1 MAGNGPP
8 PKDPEKRR
16 RRNADP
22 IGRTVLEAD
31 GRVRGPKLPEDAA
44 PLGMDWHP
52 QTVKWW
58 EHWRRSAMA
67 QQFLPTDW
75 DFLLDTAVMHH
86 VMWVSGRSDN
96 ASEIRLRVAKFG
108 ATIEDRAKL
117 RLTVQVPDKKKDT
130 TSRPEPG
137 VATVTDLS
145 SRRQRL
151 TG

>member
-8 PKDPEKRR
+8 PKDPTKRR

-22 IGRTVLEAD
+22 IGRTVLEVD
-31 GRVRGPKLPEDAA
+31 GRVRGPRLPEQA
-44 PLGMDWHP
+44 PMGMDWHP

-58 EHWRRSAMA
+58 DHWRRAAMA

-86 VMWVSGRSDN
+86 VMWVSGKFDN
-96 ASEIRLRVAKFG
+96 AAEIRLRVSKLG
-108 ATIEDRAKL
+108 ATVEDRAKL
-117 RLTVQVPDKKKDT
+117 RLTVTVPNKKSAG
-130 TSRPEPG
+130 TSKEEPG

>member
-8 PKDPEKRR
+8 PKDPARRR

-22 IGRTVLEAD
+22 MGRTTLEAD
-31 GRVRGPKLPEDAA
+31 GRVRGPKLPPDGA
-44 PLGMDWHP
+44 PLRMEWHP

-58 EHWRRSAMA
+58 ENWRRSPMA

-86 VMWVSGRSDN
+86 IMWITGKPDG
-96 ASEIRLRVAKFG
+96 AAEIRLRVAKFG
-108 ATIEDRAKL
+108 ATVEDRARL
-117 RLTVQVPDKKKDT
+117 RLDIELPDKKK
-130 TSRPEPG
+130 SKA
-137 VATVTDLS
+137 ATQQGLAEVTDLD

-151 TG
+151 MG

>member
-8 PKDPEKRR
+8 PKDPARRR

-22 IGRTVLEAD
+22 MGRTTLEAD
-31 GRVRGPKLPEDAA
+31 GRVRGPKLPPDGA
-44 PLGMDWHP
+44 PLRMEWHP

-58 EHWRRSAMA
+58 ENWRRSPMA

-75 DFLLDTAVMHH
+75 DFLLDTAIMHH
-86 VMWVSGRSDN
+86 IMWITGKPDG
-96 ASEIRLRVAKFG
+96 AAEIRLRVAKFG
-108 ATIEDRAKL
+108 ATVEDRARL
-117 RLTVQVPDKKKDT
+117 RLDIQL
-130 TSRPEPG
+130 PEPKSSKAKQQQG
-137 VATVTDLS
+137 LAEVTDLD